1 MATLKEFKNVD
12 NAIAT
17 YPEYRTKLTQMYQ
30 YMNRSV
36 KKFLF
41 DAGVGISA
49 KEFANNTAALAGG
62 LKPGDLYST
71 PAGDVKVV
79 K

>member
-12 NAIAT
+12 NAKAT
-17 YPEYRTKLTQMYQ
+17 HPEYRTKLTQMYQ

-41 DAGVGISA
+41 DAGTSISA
-49 KEFANNTAALAGG
+49 KEFADDTAALAAG